1 MKKLAVIL
9 TLMVLSTIAGAQNH
23 GISFDCTQWDFG
35 TVSNDDGTVFH
46 TFEITNN
53 SSEDFR
59 IGGLATS
66 CSCVNAYI
74 GRIYIKAGETVK
86 LEISI
91 KAGGY
96 GDKEYYVILYDSDE
110 KKVER
115 ITLKINRVD

>member
-9 TLMVLSTIAGAQNH
+9 TLMLLSAFSGAQNH

-86 LEISI
+86 LEVSI

-96 GDKEYYVILYDSDE
+96 GNKAYYVILYGSDE

-115 ITLKINRVD
+115 ITLKINRI

>member
-1 MKKLAVIL
+1 
-9 TLMVLSTIAGAQNH
+9 MVLLSFAAGAQH
-23 GISFDCTQWDFG
+23 QLSFDCTQWDFG

-53 SSEDFR
+53 SAEDFR
-59 IGGLATS
+59 IGGLTTS

-74 GRIYIKAGETVK
+74 GRVYIKAGETVK
-86 LEISI
+86 LEVSV

-96 GDKEYYVILYDSDE
+96 GKKEYYVILFDSDE

-115 ITLKINRVD
+115 ITLRINRT

>member
-9 TLMVLSTIAGAQNH
+9 TLMLLSAFSGAQNH

-35 TVSNDDGTVFH
+35 TVSNDAGTVFH
-46 TFEITNN
+46 TFEITN
-53 SSEDFR
+53 SSTEDFR

-74 GRIYIKAGETVK
+74 GRVSIKAGETVK
-86 LEISI
+86 LEVSV

-96 GDKEYYVILYDSDE
+96 GPKEYYVTLFDSKE

-115 ITLKINRVD
+115 ITLKINRKN